1 MKKLYAVLAV
11 VCLAAGCQTAQ
22 VKAPPAA
29 PDYLA
34 ALGLKTFTAEPLL
47 PYLASSEPQVRAG
60 ASQAIRALADPAALE
75 ALIQIAG
82 SRADATVRAAAVE
95 SFWRT
100 EDPRVADVLRAAAAD
115 GSDVV
120 RRAAYVAMGNVANPA
135 LLDVLIES
143 VDKELAATSP
153 NISPYSTTPM
163 VQSAINALGSF
174 SSRKATQ
181 KLLAL
186 LKDGNRQVRQHAAEA
201 VRRTRGGEGLS
212 DVIDFLEANPDPG
225 REDYH
230 YYQLIELLR
239 GSTDP
244 RLPAVMLALFDS
256 SNQSVRSS
264 AGMMLSQVANQTILD
279 PVKEMLEKGRTP
291 KGRTLTDNDLYMLL
305 QAAAAIGSPSLAKPL
320 AGHLKSDREMVVS
333 QTAAAL
339 ERCVDIAVTEEIVK
353 AWQDAKKDTVRNSMR
368 SLVSSGT
375 YPITWDQEANS
386 CEVDRPRLRALRGE
400 PEPEPEPE
408 QEPAAEQVPSEA
420 PVVEAALPVEAPA
433 PVEGAEQAPSAE
445 VSK

>member
-1 MKKLYAVLAV
+1 MKKLCAVLAV

-143 VDKELAATSP
+143 VVKELAATSP
-153 NISPYSTTPM
+153 NLSPYSTTPM

-174 SSRKATQ
+174 ASRKATQ

-186 LKDGNRQVRQHAAEA
+186 LKDGNRQVRQQAAEA

-279 PVKEMLEKGRTP
+279 PV

-445 VSK
+445 VPQ